1 MTTIVWIFLDFFF
14 SWTSV
19 VRTVYMVEVISG
31 LEATNEKYN
40 LDTVFCFENFF
51 YYLHISKI
59 GLKLQE

>member
-1 MTTIVWIFLDFFF
+1 
-14 SWTSV
+14 
-19 VRTVYMVEVISG
+19 MVEVISG

-59 GLKLQE
+59 GLKLQEY